1 MLTPFKT
8 FLLFLVFI
16 FIVLALIYMPKFY
29 RVYQMIHLYDE
40 GKISENF
47 INMNKIFDTVPLF
60 PAATPYT
67 FEEGSIQLPETF
79 LFEGKAQNLDEALE
93 YFETDGL
100 IVLSGN
106 KKVYENYWHGNTKD
120 SKHISWSVA
129 KSFLSAMIGIAVND
143 GLININEPI
152 TKYLPEFNG
161 TGYEG
166 VRVKDILQM
175 SSGVRFNED
184 YGDYNSDINR
194 FGRAISMGTS
204 MKEFALTLTN
214 EKTPGTFNHYVS
226 IDTQML
232 AMLLQEVTQTSVT
245 DYLQEKIWN
254 PLGMESDA
262 YYLIDNTGMEVALGG
277 LNATLRDYAKFGLLY
292 LQRGHWEGE
301 QVVPAAWV
309 DASHYPDSPHLQP
322 GENPYSSSSW
332 GYGYQWWVPG
342 FPDTDYTAAG
352 VYNQYIYIDPV
363 TNVVVAKTSS
373 NHKFTAE
380 REYSKA
386 AHVAMFRAIAK
397 AVSEQS

>member
-1 MLTPFKT
+1 MSIKT
-8 FLLFLVFI
+8 ILFFLLI
-16 FIVLALIYMPKFY
+16 IASVLAAIYVPKFY
-29 RVYQMIHLYDE
+29 RVYQIIHLYDQS
-40 GKISENF
+40 KISHNF
-47 INMNKIFDTVPLF
+47 INMDKIFDIVTLS
-60 PAATPYT
+60 AAPSPHEFVRGDMQLPQNFKFEGEIKN
-67 FEEGSIQLPETF
+67 FEE
-79 LFEGKAQNLDEALE
+79 ALA

-100 IVLSGN
+100 IVLRGN
-106 KKVYENYWHGNTKD
+106 TILYENYWHNNSKE

-184 YGDYNSDINR
+184 YGDYDSDINR

-232 AMLLQEVTQTSVT
+232 AMLLQEVTQTTVT
-245 DYLQEKIWN
+245 NYLQEKIWN

-292 LQRGHWEGE
+292 LQRGNWEGK

-363 TNVVVAKTSS
+363 SNVVVAKTSS
-373 NHKFTAE
+373 NHKFTSE

-386 AHVAMFRAIAK
+386 AHIAMFRAIAH
-397 AVSEQS
+397 AASEQ

>member
-1 MLTPFKT
+1 
-8 FLLFLVFI
+8 
-16 FIVLALIYMPKFY
+16 
-29 RVYQMIHLYDE
+29 
-40 GKISENF
+40 
-47 INMNKIFDTVPLF
+47 
-60 PAATPYT
+60 
-67 FEEGSIQLPETF
+67 
-79 LFEGKAQNLDEALE
+79 
-93 YFETDGL
+93 
-100 IVLSGN
+100 
-106 KKVYENYWHGNTKD
+106 
-120 SKHISWSVA
+120 
-129 KSFLSAMIGIAVND
+129 
-143 GLININEPI
+143 
-152 TKYLPEFNG
+152 
-161 TGYEG
+161 
-166 VRVKDILQM
+166 
-175 SSGVRFNED
+175 
-184 YGDYNSDINR
+184 
-194 FGRAISMGTS
+194 MGTS

-232 AMLLQEVTQTSVT
+232 AMLLQEVTNTSVT
-245 DYLQEKIWN
+245 NYLQEKIWN

-292 LQRGHWEGE
+292 LQRGNWEGE
-301 QVVPAAWV
+301 QIVPAAWV

>member
-1 MLTPFKT
+1 MSLGKI
-8 FLLFLVFI
+8 I
-16 FIVLALIYMPKFY
+16 FIVLLLAIVIAAAIFGPRFY
-29 RVYQMIHLYDE
+29 RVNQMIHLYDE

-47 INMNKIFDTVPLF
+47 INMDKIFDTIPLSAS
-60 PAATPYT
+60 PST
-67 FEEGSIQLPETF
+67 FSFAEGTFDLPETF
-79 LFEGKAQNLDEALE
+79 ILEGKEQNLQEALD

-106 KKVYENYWHGNTKD
+106 KKIYENYWHGNTKD

-292 LQRGHWEGE
+292 LQRGNWEGE
-301 QVVPAAWV
+301 QVVPASWV
-309 DASHYPDSPHLQP
+309 DASYYPDSPHLQP

-397 AVSEQS
+397 AVAEQS

>member
-1 MLTPFKT
+1 MSLGKIITII
-8 FLLFLVFI
+8 LVIAVVICTAI
-16 FIVLALIYMPKFY
+16 FGPRFY

-40 GKISENF
+40 GKIAENF
-47 INMNKIFDTVPLF
+47 INMDKIFDTVPIKASSSPF
-60 PAATPYT
+60 T
-67 FEEGSIQLPETF
+67 FNEGVFELPETF
-79 LFEGKAQNLDEALE
+79 VFEGKEQNLLDTLA

-100 IVLSGN
+100 LILNG
-106 KKVYENYWHGNTKD
+106 KTKVYENYWHENTKD

-143 GLININEPI
+143 GLIDIKEPI

-166 VRVKDILQM
+166 VKVKDILQM

-184 YGDYNSDINR
+184 YGDFNSDINR
-194 FGRAISMGTS
+194 FGRAITMGTS

-214 EKTPGTFNHYVS
+214 EKAPGTYNHYVS

-232 AMLLQEVTQTSVT
+232 AMLLQEVTKTSVR
-245 DYLQEKIWN
+245 DYLQQRIWD
-254 PLGMESDA
+254 PLGMEADA

-292 LQRGHWEGE
+292 LQNGNWEGN
-301 QVVPAAWV
+301 QIVPASWV
-309 DASHYPDSPHLQP
+309 DASHFPDSPHLQP
-322 GENPYSSSSW
+322 GENPYSSSTW

-342 FPDTDYTAAG
+342 FPMTDYTAAG

-363 TNVVVAKTSS
+363 TNVVIAKTSS
-373 NHKFTAE
+373 NHKFNSE
-380 REYSKA
+380 RNYSKA
-386 AHVAMFRAIAK
+386 VHMAMFRSIAQ
-397 AVSEQS
+397 AVSETR

>member
-1 MLTPFKT
+1 MSVGKV
-8 FLLFLVFI
+8 FLSVFFAALLISTVI
-16 FIVLALIYMPKFY
+16 FGPKLY

-40 GKISENF
+40 GKIADNF
-47 INMNKIFDTVPLF
+47 INMDAIFDTVPIQ
-60 PAATPYT
+60 AAPKPYK
-67 FEEGSIQLPETF
+67 FEEGSFDLPETF
-79 LFEGKAQNLDEALE
+79 SLDGKEQNLKEALD

-100 IVLSGN
+100 IVLHGN
-106 KKVYENYWHGNTKD
+106 KKIYEQYWHGNSKD

-143 GLININEPI
+143 GLIDIKEPI
-152 TKYLPEFNG
+152 TKYLPEFIG

-184 YGDYNSDINR
+184 YGDFNSDINR

-214 EKTPGTFNHYVS
+214 EKMPGTYNHYVS

-245 DYLQEKIWN
+245 NYLQEKIWN

-292 LQRGHWEGE
+292 LQRGNWEGE
-301 QVVPAAWV
+301 QIVPTKWV
-309 DASHYPDSPHLQP
+309 DDSHYPDGPHLQP

-342 FPDTDYTAAG
+342 FPDTDFTAAG
-352 VYNQYIYIDPV
+352 VYNQYIYIDPL
-363 TNVVVAKTSS
+363 TNVVIAKTSS
-373 NHKFTAE
+373 NHKFTSE
-380 REYSKA
+380 RDYSKA
-386 AHVAMFRAIAK
+386 AHVAIFRTIAK
-397 AVSEQS
+397 SVAQQ

>member
-1 MLTPFKT
+1 MSLGKI
-8 FLLFLVFI
+8 I
-16 FIVLALIYMPKFY
+16 FIVLLLAIVIAAAIFGPRFY
-29 RVYQMIHLYDE
+29 RVNQMIHLYDE

-47 INMNKIFDTVPLF
+47 INMDKIFDTIPLSAS
-60 PAATPYT
+60 PST
-67 FEEGSIQLPETF
+67 FSFAEGTFDLPETF
-79 LFEGKAQNLDEALE
+79 ILEGKEQNLQEALD

-106 KKVYENYWHGNTKD
+106 KKIYENYWHGNTKD

-166 VRVKDILQM
+166 VKVKDILQM

-292 LQRGHWEGE
+292 LQRGNWEGE

-397 AVSEQS
+397 AVAEQS

>member
-1 MLTPFKT
+1 MSLGKI
-8 FLLFLVFI
+8 I
-16 FIVLALIYMPKFY
+16 FIILLLAIVIAAAIFGPRFY
-29 RVYQMIHLYDE
+29 RVNQMIHLYDE

-47 INMNKIFDTVPLF
+47 INMDKIFDTIPLSAS
-60 PAATPYT
+60 PIT
-67 FEEGSIQLPETF
+67 FTFDEGTFDLPETF
-79 LFEGKAQNLDEALE
+79 ILEGKEQNLQEALD

-106 KKVYENYWHGNTKD
+106 KKIYENYWHGNTKD

-232 AMLLQEVTQTSVT
+232 AMLLQEVTQISVT

-292 LQRGHWEGE
+292 LQRGNWEGE

-309 DASHYPDSPHLQP
+309 DESHYPDSPHLQP

-386 AHVAMFRAIAK
+386 AHIAMFRAIVK
-397 AVSEQS
+397 AVAEQ